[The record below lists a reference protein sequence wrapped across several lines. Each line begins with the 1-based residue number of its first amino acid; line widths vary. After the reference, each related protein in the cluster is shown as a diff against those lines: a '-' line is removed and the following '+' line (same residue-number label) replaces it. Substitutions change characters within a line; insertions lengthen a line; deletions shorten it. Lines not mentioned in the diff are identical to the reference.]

1 MEGDEPGLDAP
12 EFDEPV
18 FGVGE
23 PGVPVVFGNVPHGEP
38 LGLVPGV
45 LEVFGFT
52 VEGLVLLPGVA
63 GFVEF
68 EPGTPE
74 GEAGVAEP
82 AGGVAGLAC
91 GVAGLAGGVAELG
104 GGVAVPGA

>member
-1 MEGDEPGLDAP
+1 MNRDWSYRNSTNRNSTNLGSELENLGPA
-12 EFDEPV
+12 
-18 FGVGE
+18 
-23 PGVPVVFGNVPHGEP
+23 VFGNVPHGEP
-38 LGLVPGV
+38 LDSSRSVG
-45 LEVFGFT
+45 VFGFT

-82 AGGVAGLAC
+82 QVASPDWQVGSQD
-91 GVAGLAGGVAELG
+91 
-104 GGVAVPGA
+104 